1 MHRRR
6 MEKPGWSLSRLYG
19 RCFLILAA
27 IGLWW
32 LLFVFHFSIVAH
44 DISPINPTTISTE
57 DPPSFHSSQ
66 TSDSLRSNLPVRGN
80 LPDTPPQMTTTSNQ
94 VSKQSSPSHQPFWRA
109 LASVKNRSD
118 PCAGKYVYMHE
129 LPAEFNQE
137 LLDHCRQLSPWT
149 NMCKY
154 TENAGLGPV
163 LEDPY
168 GSLPQNGWFATNQF
182 AVDVIF
188 HNRMKQY
195 ECLTSDS
202 GKAAALYVPFYAGL
216 DIARHL
222 WGANVSV
229 RDAGPLRLASW
240 LRKRPEWRVMGGR
253 DHFVVGG
260 RITWDF
266 RRLTDNNAD
275 WGNKLL
281 YISEVMNM
289 SMLMVERS
297 PYHKNDFGIPYP
309 TYFHP
314 SQDSEVFEWQER
326 VRNANRPFL
335 FSFAGAPRPEL
346 ATSIRDQIMD
356 QCRVSKFC
364 NLLECDRGESKCHVP
379 TVVMKLFQDSVFCL
393 QPQGDSYTRR
403 SIFDSMIAGC
413 IPVFFHKHSAYTQ
426 YVWHLPQNYSKY
438 SVFIDEEDIRT
449 GNVSIEQVLLKF
461 SQGEVQEMREEV
473 IRLIPGLVYNDPRHR
488 LSKFKDAFDLTVEAL
503 TKKVTDLR
511 MRIMEGKD
519 DFAGKDAED
528 IRVLDL
534 KLSQREVQQW
544 EGRNREIDTFSKQ

>member
-1 MHRRR
+1 MAH
-6 MEKPGWSLSRLYG
+6 EISSDTPTSTSAEVPPLFHPHQKSGSL
-19 RCFLILAA
+19 
-27 IGLWW
+27 
-32 LLFVFHFSIVAH
+32 
-44 DISPINPTTISTE
+44 
-57 DPPSFHSSQ
+57 Q
-66 TSDSLRSNLPVRGN
+66 SNLPEE
-80 LPDTPPQMTTTSNQ
+80 PPQSTIVVNKFESQNA
-94 VSKQSSPSHQPFWRA
+94 PILQPFWRA
-109 LASVKNRSD
+109 LASINNRSD
-118 PCAGKYVYMHE
+118 PCAGKYVYMHD
-129 LPAEFNQE
+129 LPREFNQE
-137 LLDHCRQLSPWT
+137 LLDNCKQLNPWT

-154 TENAGLGPV
+154 TENAGLGPE
-163 LEDPY
+163 LDDPE
-168 GSLPQNGWFATNQF
+168 GSLPKNGWFATNQF

-240 LRKRPEWRVMGGR
+240 LRSRPEWAVMGGR

-266 RRLTDNNAD
+266 RRLTDDNKD

-297 PYHKNDFGIPYP
+297 PYHMNDFGIPYP

-314 SQDSEVFEWQER
+314 SWDSDVEEWQER
-326 VRNANRPFL
+326 VRAAERPHL

-346 ATSIRDQIMD
+346 ATSIRGQVMD
-356 QCRVSKFC
+356 QCNSSKHC

-379 TVVMKLFQDSVFCL
+379 TVVMKLFQQSVFCL
-393 QPQGDSYTRR
+393 QPQGDSWTRR

-413 IPVFFHKHSAYTQ
+413 IPVLFHIHSAYTQ
-426 YVWHLPQNYSKY
+426 YVWHLPENSSSY
-438 SVFIDEEDIRT
+438 SVFIAEEDVRA
-449 GNVSIEQVLLKF
+449 GRVQIEDVLLKF
-461 SQGEVQEMREEV
+461 SQAEVKGMREEV
-473 IRLIPGLVYNDPRHR
+473 IRLIPGLVYNDPRNR
-488 LSKFKDAFDLTVEAL
+488 LTKFKDAFDLTVEAL
-503 TKKVTDLR
+503 TKKVTDMR
-511 MRIMEGKD
+511 IRIMEGYD
-519 DFAGKDAED
+519 DFRSLAGQGAED
-528 IRVLDL
+528 IRGTDL
-534 KLSQREVQQW
+534 KLSQREVRQW
-544 EGRNREIDTFSKQ
+544 EGERRNGEPDTLTKG

>member
-1 MHRRR
+1 
-6 MEKPGWSLSRLYG
+6 MEKVTWYRSRLYG

-44 DISPINPTTISTE
+44 EVTSGTPTSISTE
-57 DPPSFHSSQ
+57 DAHLSRKADSGQGHLRDAPPRRSMNSSQ
-66 TSDSLRSNLPVRGN
+66 IPRELPPLV
-80 LPDTPPQMTTTSNQ
+80 
-94 VSKQSSPSHQPFWRA
+94 QPFWRA
-109 LASVKNRSD
+109 LASINNQSD

-129 LPAEFNQE
+129 LPAEFNQG
-137 LLDHCRQLSPWT
+137 LLDNCRQLSPWT

-163 LEDPY
+163 LEDLDR
-168 GSLPQNGWFATNQF
+168 SLPRNGWFATNQF

-202 GKAAALYVPFYAGL
+202 GIAAALYVPFYAGL

-229 RDAGPLRLASW
+229 RDAGPLRLSSW
-240 LRKRPEWRVMGGR
+240 LRSTPEWKVMGGR

-266 RRLTDNNAD
+266 RRLTDDNND

-314 SQDSEVFEWQER
+314 ARESDVSEWQNR
-326 VRNANRPFL
+326 MRSMSRPFL

-346 ATSIRDQIMD
+346 ATSIRGQIMD
-356 QCRVSKFC
+356 QCKVSKYC

-379 TVVMKLFQDSVFCL
+379 TVVMKLFQESVFCL

-413 IPVFFHKHSAYTQ
+413 IPVFFHNHSAYTQ
-426 YVWHLPQNYSKY
+426 YIWHLPQDYRKY
-438 SVFIDEEDIRT
+438 SVYISEEAVRA
-449 GNVSIEQVLLKF
+449 GNLSIEEVLLKF
-461 SQGEVQEMREEV
+461 SKNEVEEMREEV

-488 LSKFKDAFDLTVEAL
+488 VSKYKDAFDLTVQAL
-503 TKKVTDLR
+503 IDRVTGVR
-511 MRIMEGKD
+511 MRITEGKD
-519 DFAGKDAED
+519 DFTTSAGQDAED
-528 IRVLDL
+528 IRESDL
-534 KLSQREVQQW
+534 KLSQRELQQARRQ
-544 EGRNREIDTFSKQ
+544 EV

>member
-6 MEKPGWSLSRLYG
+6 MEKPAWSLSRLYG

-32 LLFVFHFSIVAH
+32 LLFVFHFSLVAH
-44 DISPINPTTISTE
+44 EVSSDSPVATLTEVPPLLHSRQNLGTLQSNLSE
-57 DPPSFHSSQ
+57 DPPQRATEESQ
-66 TSDSLRSNLPVRGN
+66 LGREKPPSL
-80 LPDTPPQMTTTSNQ
+80 
-94 VSKQSSPSHQPFWRA
+94 QPFWRA
-109 LASVKNRSD
+109 LASIKNHSD
-118 PCAGKYVYMHE
+118 PCAGKYVYMHD
-129 LPAEFNQE
+129 LPAEFNQD
-137 LLDHCRQLSPWT
+137 LLDNCKQLNPWA

-154 TENAGLGPV
+154 TENAGLGPE
-163 LEDPY
+163 LEDFE
-168 GSLPQNGWFATNQF
+168 GSLPKKGWFATNQF
-182 AVDVIF
+182 AVDLIF

-202 GKAAALYVPFYAGL
+202 GKAAVLYVPFYAGL

-229 RDAGPLRLASW
+229 RDAEPLRLASW
-240 LRKRPEWRVMGGR
+240 LRSRPEWAIMGGR
-253 DHFVVGG
+253 DHFMVGG

-266 RRLTDNNAD
+266 RRLTDDNKD

-297 PYHKNDFGIPYP
+297 PYHINDFGIPYP

-314 SQDSEVFEWQER
+314 SRDLDVKEWQEH
-326 VRNANRPFL
+326 VRAIVRPFL

-346 ATSIRDQIMD
+346 ATSIRGQIMD
-356 QCRVSKFC
+356 QCKLSNHC

-379 TVVMKLFQDSVFCL
+379 AVVMKLFQESVFCL

-413 IPVFFHKHSAYTQ
+413 IPVFFNNHSAYTQ
-426 YVWHLPQNYSKY
+426 YVWHLPENYSSY
-438 SVFIDEEDIRT
+438 SVFIQEEDVRA
-449 GNVSIEQVLLKF
+449 GNLSIEDILLKL
-461 SQGEVQEMREEV
+461 SQTEIQSMREEV

-488 LSKFKDAFDLTVEAL
+488 LTKFKDAFDLTVQAL
-503 TKKVTDLR
+503 IKKVTSLR
-511 MRIMEGKD
+511 VRITEGKD
-519 DFAGKDAED
+519 DFTQLAGQDAED
-528 IRVLDL
+528 IRETDL
-534 KLSQREVQQW
+534 KLSQREVRQW
-544 EGRNREIDTFSKQ
+544 EGERRNGEIDTLSKQQ